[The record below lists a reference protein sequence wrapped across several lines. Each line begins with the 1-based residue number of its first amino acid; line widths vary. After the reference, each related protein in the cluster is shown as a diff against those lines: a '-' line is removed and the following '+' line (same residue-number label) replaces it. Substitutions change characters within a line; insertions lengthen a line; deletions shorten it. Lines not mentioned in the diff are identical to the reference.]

1 MGLYQRDYSLRD
13 YSEINYF
20 LRKANK
26 NLLQVFVSLKN
37 F

>member
-1 MGLYQRDYSLRD
+1 MGLYQRNYSLQN

-20 LRKANK
+20 LRKSNK
-26 NLLQVFVSLKN
+26 NFLQVFVSLKN